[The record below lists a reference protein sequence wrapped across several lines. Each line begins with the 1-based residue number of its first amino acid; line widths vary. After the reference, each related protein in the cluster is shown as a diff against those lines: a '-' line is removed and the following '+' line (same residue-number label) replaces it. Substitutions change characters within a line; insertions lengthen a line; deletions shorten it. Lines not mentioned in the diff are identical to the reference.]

1 MTFYEAALHVLGRE
15 GKPLHVNEIVEM
27 AVRENLLSHIGKSP
41 EEVMQSRL
49 LAMARRRSEKKIMTS
64 APMTY
69 GLVEWGLPEEPAAL
83 VVLEQSR
90 HEEGPPLR
98 PRERHPLPS
107 IEKVKIAGR
116 GERQRGKGRREEL
129 EDRRRRKYLPLS
141 EVAIELLSQGEGPIA
156 ALELASVAREREL
169 VSEDLGAEAL
179 LSALREDNRRR
190 SEANRRPVFA
200 LSPEGE
206 ISLCGAS
213 DESDSKVEQV
223 ACLPVLE
230 PRTARVERGPGANRL
245 ISQAADHRRQIMRLL
260 RRRLSDLDATGVERV
275 ASVVLEQYDFR
286 DLRVARKG
294 KDSTL
299 LLAKRRDGLSDLRFA
314 ILVFRNG
321 ADIGRSEIT
330 EFRRDAVRLG
340 AQMGMLLCPSDVSR
354 EVKQD
359 AQSPGMLP
367 LVLWCAEAFAEKCLL
382 KNIGSSCTMVE
393 VWDLD
398 EDFFRSFREKGKD
411 KDEER
416 TRRSRRGKGSIE
428 KAANSLSPAH
438 SPISSPISSP
448 TSSLVTT
455 PTGRDSLSSP
465 SVPLVGNSDTQTNSP
480 ASISPEQIELSRLS
494 ACTEEELTAKAND
507 AAEIRKEEEK
517 IRAEAHERIEAAELS
532 SSARRST
539 IQ

>member
-27 AVRENLLSHIGKSP
+27 AVRDNLLSHVGKSP

-64 APMTY
+64 APLTY

-83 VVLEQSR
+83 VVLEQPR

-116 GERQRGKGRREEL
+116 GERQRGKGRREEI
-129 EDRRRRKYLPLS
+129 EDRRRRRKYPPLS

-156 ALELASVAREREL
+156 AFELASVAREREL

-206 ISLCGAS
+206 ISLCGVS
-213 DESDSKVEQV
+213 TGSDSKVEEV

-230 PRTARVERGPGANRL
+230 PRIARGERGPGANRL

-260 RRRLSDLDATGVERV
+260 RRRLSDLDAVGVERV
-275 ASVVLEQYDFR
+275 ASAVLEQYDFR
-286 DLRVARKG
+286 DLRVAKKG

-314 ILVFRNG
+314 IFVFRNG
-321 ADIGRSEIT
+321 ADIGRNEIT

-359 AQSPGMLP
+359 AQSPGLLP

-398 EDFFRSFREKGKD
+398 EDFFRSLREKGKD
-411 KDEER
+411 EER
-416 TRRSRRGKGSIE
+416 SRRPRRGKGSTE
-428 KAANSLSPAH
+428 KAANSLNPAH
-438 SPISSPISSP
+438 SSISSPAKSVN
-448 TSSLVTT
+448 TH
-455 PTGRDSLSSP
+455 TGRDSLSSP
-465 SVPLVGNSDTQTNSP
+465 CVPLVENSNTQ
-480 ASISPEQIELSRLS
+480 ASSATPISPEQIEPPKLP
-494 ACTEEELTAKAND
+494 ACNEEELTAKENE
-507 AAEIRKEEEK
+507 AADIRREEER

-532 SSARRST
+532 SSVRRST